1 MSMVVSSIARAS
13 DNAAIFDPVIAV
25 KGSGFKGVV

>member
-1 MSMVVSSIARAS
+1 MSMVISSIARAS

-25 KGSGFKGVV
+25 IADGFKGVV